1 MVGCLF
7 LSLAVVDYN
16 NDLVQNEWDDIKL
29 SNRDPNDETTGLL
42 DKARQAK
49 KQADKFAD
57 DVTYIAS
64 SVEKTVNFAKAEYI
78 DKASNRSGSGYESTG
93 YGSALLSE
101 LDSDHENSKYGINAL
116 RRPFF

>member
-1 MVGCLF
+1 MYFFMVGCLF

-49 KQADKFAD
+49 KQAK
-57 DVTYIAS
+57 
-64 SVEKTVNFAKAEYI
+64 
-78 DKASNRSGSGYESTG
+78 
-93 YGSALLSE
+93 
-101 LDSDHENSKYGINAL
+101 
-116 RRPFF
+116 